1 MGTLCM
7 ILGALSLVMSSTV
20 VGIVFG
26 IAALIL
32 YFIIKSKGSEKDKRW
47 ARVGMVGAAFGLTS
61 SLMTIVLSIVGAQYA
76 G

>member
-7 ILGALSLVMSSTV
+7 ILGALSLVMSSTI

-32 YFIIKSKGSEKDKRW
+32 YFIIKKKGSEKDQRW
-47 ARVGMVGAAFGLTS
+47 ARSTLAWS
-61 SLMTIVLSIVGAQYA
+61 SL
-76 G
+76 

>member
-20 VGIVFG
+20 IGIVFG
-26 IAALIL
+26 IVALVL
-32 YFIIKSKGSEKDKRW
+32 YFVIKAKGSEKDKRW

-61 SLMTIVLSIVGAQYA
+61 SLMTIILSFVGAQYM

>member
-7 ILGALSLVMSSTV
+7 ILGALSLVMSSTI

-32 YFIIKSKGSEKDKRW
+32 YFIIKKKGSEKDKRW
-47 ARVGMVGAAFGLTS
+47 ARVGLVGAAFGLTS
-61 SLMTIVLSIVGAQYA
+61 SLMTIVLSAIGAQYM

>member
-7 ILGALSLVMSSTV
+7 ILGALSLVMSSTI
-20 VGIVFG
+20 VGIGFG

-32 YFIIKSKGSEKDKRW
+32 YFIIKKKGSEKDQRW
-47 ARVGMVGAAFGLTS
+47 ARVGLVGAAFGLTS
-61 SLMTIVLSIVGAQYA
+61 SLMTIVLSAIGAQYM